1 MNDQS
6 YKASK
11 SRSQNRPGWSIS
23 FRHPLRNDSRGKPGL
38 KMRRGLGTDA
48 EDQAAQMVEEMN
60 AILGDQAW
68 WSALKRTEAENR
80 FSKPVV
86 KAFYDEIQAGRE
98 APEKLRDRHIT
109 LPSAA
114 DGYSKVLFV
123 GTTGAG
129 KTSLLR
135 QIIGSDPDEDRFPS
149 TAPAK
154 TTIAD
159 IEVVQSD
166 GSYKAVV
173 TFFSE
178 FQVQA
183 YIEECVAAAC
193 IATFEGASDARV
205 AERLLHHSDQKFRLN
220 YVLGTWQEEPTQTET
235 GTDDD
240 FSFDDDEKVAI
251 DAPATVLTPEEKLRN
266 REALRTYVERIR
278 NVTGIVVKSLSD
290 QLGEN
295 VARLTGADKDAAEEL
310 FEFALSQRDDFSDLV
325 HDLLEEVKQRFE
337 YVAADNLVL
346 GPSGWPELWMFES
359 DDRAEFIRHIR
370 WFSSNYWPEFGRLL
384 TPIVQGIRVRGP
396 LYPVFD
402 QTATKLVLIDGQ
414 GLGHTPDSSSS
425 VTTHITRLFPNVDVI
440 LLVDN
445 AQQPMQAAP
454 LSVLRAVASSGHHSK
469 LAVAFTHFDQIKG
482 KSLPSF
488 SDKRAHVMASVTNA
502 LASLKDVLGAPV
514 AKAIERGIEE
524 RCFMLGGVD
533 RRLDNLPGKASEYMR
548 TQLSQMIAF
557 FQRAILPPPPPEA
570 RPIYDPTGMGF
581 AIREAVIKFSGP
593 WLARLGLATH
603 NSAHREHW
611 TRIKALNRRIAGE
624 LDLEYDSLKPVA
636 DLVSRLTESISLYL
650 DKPFSW
656 TRSPNDEQE
665 ADAAISNIR
674 RGVSLALH
682 EVAVKRLV
690 EQHLG
695 DWRTAYDSP
704 EYRGTGSTYKR
715 ALMLRHIYDEAAPL
729 PDTVMTQSSL
739 AFLAEIRGI
748 VETSIDEAGGT
759 ICLETFAE
767 RKFAKAH

>member
-1 MNDQS
+1 MSDQS
-6 YKASK
+6 YAASK

-23 FRHPLRNDSRGKPGL
+23 FRHPLRHDSRGKPGL
-38 KMRRGLGTDA
+38 KMRRGLGTNE
-48 EDQAAQMVEEMN
+48 EDEAARMIEEMN
-60 AILGDQAW
+60 AILADQAW
-68 WSALKRTEAENR
+68 WSAVRRTEAEKR

-86 KAFYDEIQAGRE
+86 KAFYDEIQAGRD
-98 APEKLRDRHIT
+98 APETLRDHHIA

-114 DGYSKVLFV
+114 EGYARVLFV

-166 GSYKAVV
+166 GPYKAVV
-173 TFFSE
+173 TFLSE

-183 YIEECVAAAC
+183 YIEECLTSAC
-193 IATFEGASDARV
+193 IVAFEGAADARV

-220 YVLGTWQEEPTQTET
+220 YVLGTWQEEPTQAAI
-235 GTDDD
+235 GTNDDV
-240 FSFDDDEKVAI
+240 SFDDDEKQV
-251 DAPATVLTPEEKLRN
+251 DETPATVLTPEETLRN
-266 REALRTYVERIR
+266 REALRTYIERIR
-278 NVTGIVVKSLSD
+278 DVTGIVVKTLSD

-325 HDLLEEVKQRFE
+325 HDLLEEVKQRFD
-337 YVAADNLVL
+337 YVAADRLVL
-346 GPSGWPELWMFES
+346 SPSGWPELWTFES
-359 DDRAEFIRHIR
+359 DDRAEFIRQIR

-469 LAVAFTHFDQIKG
+469 LAIAFTHFDQIKG
-482 KSLPSF
+482 KNLPSF
-488 SDKRAHVMASVTNA
+488 ADKRAHVMASVTNS
-502 LASLKDVLGAPV
+502 LASLKDALGAPV

-533 RRLDNLPGKASEYMR
+533 RRLDNLPGKASDYMR

-557 FQRAILPPPPPEA
+557 FQRAILPLPPAEA
-570 RPIYDPTGMGF
+570 RPIYDPTGIGF
-581 AIREAVIKFSGP
+581 AIREAVIKFSAP
-593 WLARLGLATH
+593 WLARLGLAAH
-603 NSAHREHW
+603 NGAHREHW
-611 TRIKALNRRIAGE
+611 SRIKALNRRIAGE
-624 LDLEYDSLKPVA
+624 LDLEYDSLRPVA
-636 DLVSRLTESISLYL
+636 DLVSRMTESVSLYL
-650 DKPFSW
+650 DKPFAW
-656 TRSPNDEQE
+656 TRNPSDEQE
-665 ADAAISNIR
+665 SDAAISNIR
-674 RGVSLALH
+674 RRVSLALH
-682 EVAVKRLV
+682 EVAVKRLI

-704 EYRGTGSTYKR
+704 EYRGTGSTYRR

-729 PDTVMTQSSL
+729 PDTVMTQSST

-748 VETSIDEAGGT
+748 VERSIDAAGGEVR
-759 ICLETFAE
+759 LETSSVL
-767 RKFAKAH
+767 KFAKAP

>member
-1 MNDQS
+1 MSDQS
-6 YKASK
+6 YIASK

-23 FRHPLRNDSRGKPGL
+23 FRHPLRHDSRGKPGL
-38 KMRRGLGTDA
+38 KMRRGLGTNE
-48 EDQAAQMVEEMN
+48 EDEAARMVEEMN

-68 WSALKRTEAENR
+68 WSAVKRAEAENR

-86 KAFYDEIQAGRE
+86 KAFYDEIQAGRD
-98 APEKLRDRHIT
+98 APETIRDRHIV

-114 DGYSKVLFV
+114 DGYAKVLFV

-159 IEVVQSD
+159 IEVVQS
-166 GSYKAVV
+166 GGPYKAVV

-183 YIEECVAAAC
+183 YIEECVTTACTAA
-193 IATFEGASDARV
+193 FEGAADARV

-220 YVLGTWQEEPTQTET
+220 YVLGTWQEEPTQVATESN
-235 GTDDD
+235 DDV
-240 FSFDDDEKVAI
+240 SFDDDEKQVD
-251 DAPATVLTPEEKLRN
+251 DAPATVLSPEEKLRN
-266 REALRTYVERIR
+266 REALRTYLERIR
-278 NVTGIVVKSLSD
+278 NVTEIVVNSLSD

-310 FEFALSQRDDFSDLV
+310 FEYSLSQRDDFADLV
-325 HDLLEEVKQRFE
+325 HDLLEEVKQRFD
-337 YVAADNLVL
+337 YVAADSLVL
-346 GPSGWPELWMFES
+346 GPSGWPELWMFET

-402 QTATKLVLIDGQ
+402 QTPTKLVLIDGQ

-548 TQLSQMIAF
+548 TQLSEMIAF

-593 WLARLGLATH
+593 WLARLGLAAH

-624 LDLEYDSLKPVA
+624 LDLEYDSLRPVA

-650 DKPFSW
+650 DKPFAW
-656 TRSPNDEQE
+656 TRNPNDDQE

-682 EVAVKRLV
+682 EIAVKRLIG
-690 EQHLG
+690 QHLN

-729 PDTVMTQSSL
+729 PDTVMTESST
-739 AFLAEIRGI
+739 AFLAEIRAI
-748 VETSIDEAGGT
+748 VERSIDEAGGAIRLQT
-759 ICLETFAE
+759 AASLSPV
-767 RKFAKAH
+767 KAT